1 MRIFQNYHYISFH
14 PIPLSDGPTVCL
26 SPKLAGLFHAHSA
39 LFTLPPNAQMAQNAK
54 KYAKKAGGFLGIRAN
69 YIIFVEKYHNR

>member
-1 MRIFQNYHYISFH
+1 
-14 PIPLSDGPTVCL
+14 
-26 SPKLAGLFHAHSA
+26 
-39 LFTLPPNAQMAQNAK
+39 MAQNAK